1 MLKAIFFDLD
11 GTLLPMNENEFAK
24 GYFGLLSNKMEKYGY
39 DKNQLIKV
47 ILAGTEAMYK
57 NDGNKT
63 NEEVFWD
70 YFKGIYGKEKLLDMP
85 YFEEF
90 YRNEF
95 KKTKGFC
102 KDNPYAREIVEY
114 AKSKVE
120 YVVLSTNPIFPYIAT
135 LERMSFVGLKED
147 DFDFITSY
155 ENSNYTKPN
164 PKYFHMLLN
173 KFNLEP
179 EEVIIF
185 GNNDVE
191 DYLCGKYANIDCY
204 LVGNSLILH
213 EDKNIE
219 CKKINLEDIKKIIDF
234 EIEKRK

>member
-1 MLKAIFFDLD
+1 
-11 GTLLPMNENEFAK
+11 MNEKILELN
-24 GYFGLLSNKMEKYGY
+24 NKIKELEEEIKSI
-39 DKNQLIKV
+39 KN
-47 ILAGTEAMYK
+47 TPNY
-57 NDGNKT
+57 
-63 NEEVFWD
+63 
-70 YFKGIYGKEKLLDMP
+70 
-85 YFEEF
+85 
-90 YRNEF
+90 
-95 KKTKGFC
+95 
-102 KDNPYAREIVEY
+102 
-114 AKSKVE
+114 
-120 YVVLSTNPIFPYIAT
+120 
-135 LERMSFVGLKED
+135 
-147 DFDFITSY
+147 ITSY

-219 CKKINLEDIKKIIDF
+219 CKKINLEDIKKIIDL